1 MLMALLAAGSPDFG
15 KDIFEAA
22 TKVSSGFA
30 LGAFVTAGVV
40 ALIWIVSSKNNSKPI
55 PTFAWVVLIVAV
67 VLPVAG
73 AGIANFSSSSGI
85 HHATL
90 LVFDKG
96 SPVTDLLVFNSLNIP
111 PKMTENAFEFD
122 IPDQDLP
129 ADKKVT
135 IYAFKDGRQGTSS
148 VDFTSAKDKSLS
160 VQITLPENAL
170 GDILRSPLEIEA
182 ESKGRSYFI
191 QSAAMTF
198 DIENVNGKRVLYWR
212 TTYSIKALKDFD
224 EKMEIFRE
232 EYNSDYASVTRWVGT
247 EPEDDVSPKGR
258 WYFVKLKM
266 KRGETK
272 TFMTGADL
280 VYDKPFPDRPAFC
293 KNLQFGARSDYAVFT
308 DGVADGDYVGNI
320 LVLVTSHTIKLS
332 PLRGA
337 NSGIRLTR
345 TPDCVVQNTPSHD
358 YASDMG
364 TTISG
369 SWYGLKPGEEVGVLY
384 QW

>member
-1 MLMALLAAGSPDFG
+1 MLMAFLKGSGPDFG

-30 LGAFVTAGVV
+30 LGAFVAAGVV
-40 ALIWIVSSKNNSKPI
+40 ALIWIANSKKDSKPV
-55 PTFAWVVLIVAV
+55 PPLAWVVLIVAIV
-67 VLPVAG
+67 IPVAG
-73 AGIANFSSSSGI
+73 AVTVHFSLTGGI
-85 HHATL
+85 HHATV
-90 LVFDKG
+90 LVLDKG
-96 SPVTDLLVFNSLNIP
+96 APVTDLLVFNSLNIP
-111 PKMTENAFEFD
+111 PKKTETAFEFD

-129 ADKKVT
+129 EDKKLV
-135 IYAFKDGRQGTSS
+135 IYAFKDGRQGNTS
-148 VDFTSAKDKSLS
+148 VDFTSANGKSLS
-160 VQITLPENAL
+160 VQISLPENAL
-170 GDILRSPLEIEA
+170 GDILRPPLEIEA

-198 DIENVNGKRVLYWR
+198 DIENVSGKRVLYWR

-224 EKMEIFRE
+224 DKMEVFRE
-232 EYNSDYASVTRWVGT
+232 EYNSDYASPVRWEGT
-247 EPEDDVSPKGR
+247 EPEDDVSPKGH
-258 WYFVKLKM
+258 WYYVKLKM

-293 KNLQFGARSDYAVFT
+293 KNLQFGAKSDYAVFT

-320 LVLVTSHTIKLS
+320 LVLVTSHTIKLT
-332 PLRGA
+332 PLRGP

-345 TPDCVVQNTPSHD
+345 TPECVVQNTPSRD
-358 YASDMG
+358 YANELGS
-364 TTISG
+364 TISG
-369 SWYGLKPGEEVGVLY
+369 NWYGLKPGEEVGVLY